1 LDSGSDK
8 SKMIKVDG
16 KRKKKLNHLKFLK
29 ELYLYLSAGFK
40 IEPSLKKIR
49 GGEEIGEYI
58 KRGLDL
64 STALKLE
71 RFPEFIVQNIKIGEE
86 TGKLTQVLGNLVSLL
101 ELKENLE
108 RDIKFALITP
118 LFSIVSLFVFFSIV
132 VVFVIPEILLM
143 LSEFGVQPPKSII
156 FIQNIR
162 EYIQNN
168 LITFTAIFLGFA
180 YIIISQIREI
190 PLFNSAK
197 LSVCTRALAICLDNG
212 IPLQKA
218 LILTSYLIPGKIKKE
233 MELEV
238 GRILRGLIP
247 SFSFIKEFQE
257 ELLSSF
263 EMGRL
268 SQILFSISDI
278 YLDRAKREAEII
290 KRAIE
295 PVLFIITSIFLIFFI
310 VSIYLP
316 IVEKIREMM

>member
-1 LDSGSDK
+1 MDSESDK
-8 SKMIKVDG
+8 SKMIKLDG
-16 KRKKKLNHLKFLK
+16 KKRKLNHLKFLK

-71 RFPEFIVQNIKIGEE
+71 GFPEFIVQNIKIGEE
-86 TGKLTQVLGNLVSLL
+86 TGKLTQILENLVSLL

-118 LFSIVSLFVFFSIV
+118 LFSIASLFVFFSIV

-156 FIQNIR
+156 LIQNVR
-162 EYIQNN
+162 EYIQDNF
-168 LITFTAIFLGFA
+168 ITFTAIFLGFA

-197 LSVCTRALAICLDNG
+197 LSICTRALAICLDNG

-263 EMGRL
+263 ERGRL
-268 SQILFSISDI
+268 SQVLFSISDI

-295 PVLFIITSIFLIFFI
+295 PTLFIITSIFLIFFI

-316 IVEKIREMM
+316 IIEKIREMM